1 MRFGIAELTLPPV
14 DYLDDIFARDVM
26 MKQITFTTAVV
37 GNFQAENLEPLY
49 VFKYVNI
56 YTWDLVVC
64 TFLAVDYL
72 DGYISRHWMKTDAN
86 M

>member
-1 MRFGIAELTLPPV
+1 MTLPPV

-49 VFKYVNI
+49 VFKYVYI
-56 YTWDLVVC
+56 YMYRFIKPLFYQESVSWLVKIKNFM
-64 TFLAVDYL
+64 T
-72 DGYISRHWMKTDAN
+72 T
-86 M
+86 